1 MNATM
6 MTVNPF
12 GENMYILWDET
23 SHEAVVV
30 DPGMM
35 RQDERDM
42 VTKFIA
48 DNDLKVKHILLTH
61 LHLDH
66 VTSAQW
72 LADQTGADV
81 CGSILDKEL
90 GLNLPQQVAPFH
102 IKIESDVLT
111 IDRHLQDGEMIP
123 LGDENI
129 QVLHV
134 PGHSPGGLAFYL
146 PQSGLLIS
154 GDTIFNGT
162 IQSGVSL
169 GRSCFITVEHHAH
182 IALLEMEFFIG
193 IDIGSVFTQVLNT
206 EFCTSSI
213 ERALCIVILLE

>member
-12 GENMYILWDET
+12 GENMYILWDEA
-23 SHEAVVV
+23 SREAVVV

-48 DNDLKVKHILLTH
+48 DNDLKVKHILLTQ

-66 VTSAQW
+66 VTSARW

-90 GLNLPQQVAPFH
+90 GQNLPQQVAQFH
-102 IKIESDVLT
+102 LKIESEGLT
-111 IDRHLQDGEMIP
+111 LDRHLQDGETIP
-123 LGDENI
+123 LGDETI

-146 PQSGLLIS
+146 PESSLLIS
-154 GDTIFNGT
+154 GDTIFNGSVGRT
-162 IQSGVSL
+162 DLMGGDMATLINSIREKIFPLPDETVIASGH
-169 GRSCFITVEHHAH
+169 GPTTTVADEKRFNPF
-182 IALLEMEFFIG
+182 L
-193 IDIGSVFTQVLNT
+193 
-206 EFCTSSI
+206 
-213 ERALCIVILLE
+213 

>member
-23 SHEAVVV
+23 THEAVIV

-35 RQDERDM
+35 RDEEREM
-42 VTKFIA
+42 ITKFIA
-48 DNDLKVKHILLTH
+48 DQHLNVTHVLLTH

-66 VTSAQW
+66 VCSARW

-81 CGSILDKEL
+81 CACALDAQL
-90 GLNLPQQVAPFH
+90 GRDLPEQVAQFH
-102 IKIESDVLT
+102 LKINSDPLI
-111 IDRHLQDGEMIP
+111 IDRNLADGDTLM
-123 LGDENI
+123 LGEETI

-146 PQSGLLIS
+146 PQSSLLIA
-154 GDTIFNGT
+154 GDTIFNGSVGRT
-162 IQSGVSL
+162 DLMGGDMAQLINSIREKILPLPDETVIASGH
-169 GRSCFITVEHHAH
+169 GPTTTVADEKRCNPF
-182 IALLEMEFFIG
+182 L
-193 IDIGSVFTQVLNT
+193 
-206 EFCTSSI
+206 
-213 ERALCIVILLE
+213 

>member
-12 GENMYILWDET
+12 GENMYILWDEA
-23 SHEAVVV
+23 SREAVVV

-66 VTSAQW
+66 VTSARW

-90 GLNLPQQVAPFH
+90 GINLPQQVAQFH
-102 IKIESDVLT
+102 LKIESEVLT
-111 IDRHLQDGEMIP
+111 LDRHLQDGETIP
-123 LGDENI
+123 LGDETI

-146 PQSGLLIS
+146 PESSLLIS
-154 GDTIFNGT
+154 GDTIFNGSVGRT
-162 IQSGVSL
+162 DLMGGDMATLINSIREKIFPLPDETVIASGH
-169 GRSCFITVEHHAH
+169 GPTTTVADEKRFNPF
-182 IALLEMEFFIG
+182 L
-193 IDIGSVFTQVLNT
+193 
-206 EFCTSSI
+206 
-213 ERALCIVILLE
+213 

>member
-12 GENMYILWDET
+12 GENMYILWDEA
-23 SHEAVVV
+23 SREAVVV

-66 VTSAQW
+66 VTSARW

-90 GLNLPQQVAPFH
+90 GQNLPQQVAQFH
-102 IKIESDVLT
+102 LKIESEVLT
-111 IDRHLQDGEMIP
+111 LDRHLQDGETIP
-123 LGDENI
+123 LGDETI

-146 PQSGLLIS
+146 PESSLLIS
-154 GDTIFNGT
+154 GDTIFNGSVGRT
-162 IQSGVSL
+162 DLMGGDMATLLNSIREKTYPLPDETVIASGH
-169 GRSCFITVEHHAH
+169 GPTTTVADEKRFNPF
-182 IALLEMEFFIG
+182 L
-193 IDIGSVFTQVLNT
+193 
-206 EFCTSSI
+206 
-213 ERALCIVILLE
+213 